1 MIPPCFL
8 PAVAAI
14 ETALRGSRGPVIVAA
29 DGRCASGKTTFAA
42 LCAKRF
48 ADCNVF
54 HMDDFFLPYEMR
66 TPQRLAVPGGNA
78 DHERARAELFEP
90 LSRGEAVTFSRFD
103 CSTGKLEAPQTFPAA
118 RLNIV
123 EGSYSH
129 HPTLARYSNLKLFL
143 TCDSAEQLRRL
154 RERCPEKLEDFKTRW
169 IPMEEAYFTAF
180 AIEEHC
186 DLRVDTTA
194 LCKEDD
200 RI

>member
-14 ETALRGSRGPVIVAA
+14 EAALQTSSGPVVVAV

-42 LCAKRF
+42 LCARLF
-48 ADCNVF
+48 EDCNVF

-66 TPQRLAVPGGNA
+66 TPERLATPGGNV

-90 LSRGEAVTFSRFD
+90 ISRGECVTFSRFD
-103 CSTGKLEAPQTFPAA
+103 CSTVALEAPRTFPAA
-118 RLNIV
+118 RLTIV

-129 HPTLARYSNLKLFL
+129 HPELAPYSHLKLFL
-143 TCDSAEQLRRL
+143 TCDPQEQLRRL
-154 RERCPEKLEDFKTRW
+154 GLRCPEKVEDFQTRW
-169 IPMEEAYFTAF
+169 IPMEEAYFKAF
-180 AIEEHC
+180 SIEEQC
-186 DLRVDTTA
+186 DLTVDTTA

-200 RI
+200 PT